1 MTKRSRIASYLA
13 AERGTSLIEMA
24 LLLPFFLLLLLGAVD
39 FGRALYLMIEVTDA
53 AHAAAL
59 YGSRYPTDTTGMQ
72 SAAQNDAP
80 NVPNLSVGTP
90 TWGCECPDGTNYS
103 ASTSCS
109 SISCTTSTKVYR
121 VNVTVTGTYT
131 PVIAWPG
138 IPASMSLS
146 SSASMR
152 SSGS

>member
-1 MTKRSRIASYLA
+1 MTRRFPINRFQD
-13 AERGTSLIEMA
+13 EHGTSLIEMA
-24 LLLPFFLLLLLGAVD
+24 FLLPLFLLLLLGAVD

-59 YGSRYPTDTTGMQ
+59 YGSRYPTDTSGMQ

-80 NVPNLSVGTP
+80 NVPNLNVAIP

-109 SISCTTSTKVYR
+109 AITCTTSTKVYR
-121 VNVTVTGTYT
+121 VNVKVTGTYA
-131 PVIAWPG
+131 PIIPWPG
-138 IPASMSLS
+138 VPSSMSLS